1 MHWQLESGRLT
12 GRLLG
17 SDCLLLVSG
26 SHSSEVEH
34 FIGNEEVSGSN
45 PDVST
50 RFATFSL
57 RVMRARGKK
66 VQVRKVCVIDAA
78 AVAEWSQGE

>member
-1 MHWQLESGRLT
+1 MGSEI
-12 GRLLG
+12 G

-50 RFATFSL
+50 RF
-57 RVMRARGKK
+57 VIRGKNASER
-66 VQVRKVCVIDAA
+66 V
-78 AVAEWSQGE
+78 AVNLRFN

>member
-1 MHWQLESGRLT
+1 MWFSAKPVTADDSLKRLYCSG
-12 GRLLG
+12 
-17 SDCLLLVSG
+17 CLLLVSG

-50 RFATFSL
+50 RFVTQGMTASEH
-57 RVMRARGKK
+57 
-66 VQVRKVCVIDAA
+66 AA
-78 AVAEWSQGE
+78 GD

>member
-1 MHWQLESGRLT
+1 M
-12 GRLLG
+12 
-17 SDCLLLVSG
+17 SG

-50 RFATFSL
+50 KFAIQGQSATGLVEVKCVLTECATIASAL
-57 RVMRARGKK
+57 AGWSRGEKEIIRGDQNGEE
-66 VQVRKVCVIDAA
+66 QV
-78 AVAEWSQGE
+78 

>member
-1 MHWQLESGRLT
+1 MFPESADDNPRWG
-12 GRLLG
+12 G
-17 SDCLLLVSG
+17 SGCLLLVSG

-50 RFATFSL
+50 RFVTQCIAVSEH
-57 RVMRARGKK
+57 
-66 VQVRKVCVIDAA
+66 AA
-78 AVAEWSQGE
+78 GD

>member
-1 MHWQLESGRLT
+1 
-12 GRLLG
+12 
-17 SDCLLLVSG
+17 VSG

-50 RFATFSL
+50 TFAL
-57 RVMRARGKK
+57 V
-66 VQVRKVCVIDAA
+66 VICSRLHPEQSAKGELKESVGSDYYINDAA
-78 AVAEWSQGE
+78 VQALCL

>member
-1 MHWQLESGRLT
+1 MVAVPVT
-12 GRLLG
+12 GSEFG

-50 RFATFSL
+50 RFVT
-57 RVMRARGKK
+57 RGKYASER
-66 VQVRKVCVIDAA
+66 VAVRLRFN
-78 AVAEWSQGE
+78 

>member
-1 MHWQLESGRLT
+1 MASGDAEELRVSV
-12 GRLLG
+12 RKPAF
-17 SDCLLLVSG
+17 SSSCLLLVSG

-50 RFATFSL
+50 RFVT
-57 RVMRARGKK
+57 
-66 VQVRKVCVIDAA
+66 QCI
-78 AVAEWSQGE
+78 VASEHEVGN

>member
-1 MHWQLESGRLT
+1 MNI
-12 GRLLG
+12 G

-50 RFATFSL
+50 RFATFMRKAL
-57 RVMRARGKK
+57 KARCREVRVL
-66 VQVRKVCVIDAA
+66 
-78 AVAEWSQGE
+78 S

>member
-1 MHWQLESGRLT
+1 M
-12 GRLLG
+12 
-17 SDCLLLVSG
+17 SG

-50 RFATFSL
+50 KFAIQGQCATGAWKQKCVLTECATIAYALADWSL
-57 RVMRARGKK
+57 GEWEIIRGDQNGEE
-66 VQVRKVCVIDAA
+66 QV
-78 AVAEWSQGE
+78 